1 MGMITRYKKSGGFR
15 QLLQLVETSGK
26 TKQERFLKIIEDED
40 PIWAEAIFQKMLTLE
55 KIMCWDDQV
64 LAEIFSRLTDI
75 SLSVASKILSE
86 EQWQRATKTFSHSRL
101 RQLRDAIEGKNPS
114 PSEQSTVI
122 VNILT
127 EVRTMMSE
135 GLLRVDQIDLALVI
149 EDDIEEKL
157 NAQLDANPAKLKVEV
172 DISDVERKL
181 KSTNPEAEEEIK
193 KEMMQLKKKIV
204 ILGNENHTLR
214 RENDD
219 LRRKIA
225 QIKKLAA

>member
-1 MGMITRYKKSGGFR
+1 M
-15 QLLQLVETSGK
+15 QLVETSGK